1 MKRRDFI
8 KNTGALASAPLLL
21 NGVSVKSM
29 NHIINTGHDITDRV
43 LVVIQLFGGND
54 GLNTFIPINQ
64 YDEYKNN
71 RPDIAIENT
80 GINKYI
86 DLDSSL
92 SLEAQV
98 GLHPIMTG
106 LKDMYDDGL
115 VNIIHGVSYPSQSR
129 SHFHS
134 TDIWMSGDDGN
145 ADILKRSGIAGRY
158 LQSVFPDVKGVP
170 SSQMQDPPG
179 IQLGSN
185 KPSLYFHTGEA
196 YSSAINL
203 SSQTPNGL
211 FETASQFAGNYPS
224 FDNTTDYGKGME
236 YLVGMLDSTNQYSQV
251 ISNRYDNGS
260 NSTAVTYPTS
270 SLANQLKTVARLI
283 SGGSKTK
290 LYLLRADGSYDTHGT
305 QAETGATHTGRHA
318 DLLYKLTSSI
328 KAFMDDIK
336 NLGVDDRVMG
346 TIFSEFGRQV
356 PQNASYGTDHG
367 SLNHIFVFGKPVKAG
382 VTGQNVNISDLVS
395 KAPNPNQ
402 MQTDYRQLYATLY
415 QDWLGASSDILNS
428 VDIQSFEDQKLD
440 IIDDA
445 YKVNQEDLLDNI
457 TNADDSITIETTS
470 IKPNPARDLVAIT
483 IDSSLTSS
491 GGTISVLDL
500 NGLKVHEEKIE
511 FNGGAA
517 NVFTIDVSQIPQGQY
532 IVHTQIQSYTSSKKI
547 LISRA

>member
-1 MKRRDFI
+1 MKRRNFI
-8 KNTGALASAPLLL
+8 KNTGALATAPLLL
-21 NGVSVKSM
+21 NGVAVKSM
-29 NHIINTGHDITDRV
+29 NQIINTGHDITDRI

-80 GINKYI
+80 GIHKYI
-86 DLDSSL
+86 DLDSTL
-92 SLEAQV
+92 PLESQI
-98 GLHPIMTG
+98 GLHPAMTG
-106 LKDMYDDGL
+106 LKSMYDDGL
-115 VNIIHGVSYPSQSR
+115 LNIIHGVSYPSQSR

-145 ADILKRSGIAGRY
+145 AAILKRSGIAGRY
-158 LQSVFPDVKGVP
+158 LQSVFPDVTGVP
-170 SSQMQDPPG
+170 STQMQDPPG

-185 KPSLYFHTGEA
+185 KPSLYFHTGES

-203 SSQTPNGL
+203 SNQTPNGL

-224 FDNTTDYGKGME
+224 FDNTTDYGVGIE
-236 YLVGMLDSTNQYSQV
+236 YLVGMLDSTNQYSEV

-260 NSTAVTYPTS
+260 NSSLVTYPS
-270 SLANQLKTVARLI
+270 NSLATQLKTVARLI

-305 QAETGATHTGRHA
+305 QAELGATHTGRHA
-318 DLLYKLTSSI
+318 DLLTKLSSSI

-336 NLGVDDRVMG
+336 NLGVDDKVMG

-367 SLNHIFVFGKPVKAG
+367 SLNQIFVFGKPVKAG
-382 VTGQNVNISDLVS
+382 VTGQNANISDLIN
-395 KAPNPNQ
+395 KAPNPAQ
-402 MQTDYRQLYATLY
+402 MQVDYRQLYATLY

-440 IIDDA
+440 IIDSS
-445 YKVNQEDLLDNI
+445 YKVSEDDLLDNI
-457 TNADDSITIETTS
+457 TNADHSITIETTS
-470 IKPNPARDLVAIT
+470 IKPNPANDFVAVT
-483 IDSSLTSS
+483 IDATLSDSQ
-491 GGTISVLDL
+491 GKINIIDL
-500 NGLKVHEEKIE
+500 NGAKIHEEEID
-511 FNGGAA
+511 FNQGAS
-517 NVFTIDVSQIPQGQY
+517 NIFTLDVSQIPQGQY
-532 IVHTQIQSYTSSKKI
+532 ILHTEIDGYTTTKKL
-547 LISRA
+547 LISRN